1 MKKYFIISLI
11 FIGLVA
17 LLVYTQDN
25 SFTTFNIF
33 GINLSLPNAVWIALF
48 LGLFCIFSI
57 IYFFVANLKNTF
69 YQKNV
74 NKDIKTIIENIKNK
88 ILYINNT
95 KKTKILNEINN
106 FATNNI
112 EGLNI
117 LPKESKNFEFFA
129 DIQKLKNGE
138 VIEIGK
144 YKLDENNPWFILN
157 IKNRLK
163 KEPNYAKEVLK
174 KFKNKELKKEAF
186 YIFAKTA
193 NIRDILKYD
202 YDINLDIL
210 LSHINDKDLG
220 LLINKAKLTPKE
232 EIEFARKLYMTRT
245 PDEELNLVDKMPYAK
260 SYLALKYEHLDLAK
274 DIIEA
279 NDIKFFEFFL
289 KLRLAGIK
297 ADIDE
302 YIDSKI

>member
-11 FIGLVA
+11 FISLVA

-57 IYFFVANLKNTF
+57 IYFFVVNLKNTF

-106 FATNNI
+106 FATHNI

-117 LPKESKNFEFFA
+117 VPKESKNFEFLV

-163 KEPNYAKEVLK
+163 KEPNYAQEVLK

-193 NIRDILKYD
+193 TIKEILKYD

-210 LSHINDKDLG
+210 LSHINDKDLE
-220 LLINKAKLTPKE
+220 LLVNKAKLTPKE

-245 PDEELNLVDKMPYAK
+245 PDEELSLVDKMPYAK

-279 NDIKFFEFFL
+279 NEIKFFEFFL